1 MMIIKRKAYILLLL
15 YSNYWWVY
23 SMDLRKQL
31 EICYLNY
38 KKWKEKA
45 IQNANLDGR
54 KALERAFFWLE
65 IHAALYAIG
74 VLETKVKTKEE
85 KKELMGAKRKII
97 EKLEE
102 YERTLA
108 DELDL

>member
-1 MMIIKRKAYILLLL
+1 
-15 YSNYWWVY
+15 
-23 SMDLRKQL
+23 MDIRSQL

-45 IQNANLDGR
+45 FNSFGLESK

-65 IHAALYAIG
+65 IHSAIYAIG
-74 VLETKVKTKEE
+74 ILETKVKTRQE
-85 KKELMGAKRKII
+85 KRMVLEAKKKVV

-102 YERTLA
+102 YEKIILE
-108 DELDL
+108 ELNNENNI